1 MSQLSKRIY
10 TSIILLTIFLI
21 SLYNKYILFFLLIF
35 CFYQIFY
42 ELFNLLKDID
52 FNKIKIRFYLSL
64 LILLCLLSYL
74 INFVWMSLITNNY
87 SDKVFL
93 LLIISI
99 SVCTD
104 LGGFIFGKLLK
115 GKKLTKISPN
125 KTYAGMYGSFIISL
139 SICFFLFKDYYYSL
153 TLIFIIFF
161 ISSVSQLGDIFIS
174 YLKRLNNTKDTGN
187 LLPGHG
193 GILDRFDG
201 IVFAIL
207 LGSIMKVFI

>member
-1 MSQLSKRIY
+1 M
-10 TSIILLTIFLI
+10 
-21 SLYNKYILFFLLIF
+21 
-35 CFYQIFY
+35 
-42 ELFNLLKDID
+42 LKDID

-64 LILLCLLSYL
+64 LILLCLLCYL
-74 INFVWMSLITNNY
+74 INFVWISLITNNY

-139 SICFFLFKDYYYSL
+139 AICFFLFKEYYYSL

-174 YLKRLNNTKDTGN
+174 YLKRINNTKDTGN